1 MKRWIAGVAAVGLVG
16 AAGAWWTGWLP
27 LPGLGQA
34 TTVSYEN
41 IANVRMRVP
50 DGDPSGVA
58 ILISDIG
65 KAPDAS
71 LADALVQRGLVVLPV
86 RLDDW
91 LKRLQVDAED
101 CLYAGSDIEGIAKE
115 AQRTLSLQDYFH
127 PVVIG
132 EGAGGL
138 LAYAAVADS
147 PSATMAGGGASL
159 SLIHI

>member
-58 ILISDIG
+58 ILTVSYTH
-65 KAPDAS
+65 
-71 LADALVQRGLVVLPV
+71 LTLPTICSV
-86 RLDDW
+86 
-91 LKRLQVDAED
+91 
-101 CLYAGSDIEGIAKE
+101 
-115 AQRTLSLQDYFH
+115 
-127 PVVIG
+127 
-132 EGAGGL
+132 
-138 LAYAAVADS
+138 
-147 PSATMAGGGASL
+147 
-159 SLIHI
+159 